1 MNAQAAFE
9 YMVIAMLVLGFLTP
23 VWIYLLTIQNQS
35 RTELSLSYAK
45 FAVERTADVAD
56 FVYSQGPPAN
66 MKVKIY
72 IPPGIEYYNIT
83 NHTIRLKVRVQEGVT
98 DVFAVSKAV
107 LNGTFPI
114 NEGTYWINIKA
125 FDDYVN
131 ISY

>member
-1 MNAQAAFE
+1 
-9 YMVIAMLVLGFLTP
+9 
-23 VWIYLLTIQNQS
+23 
-35 RTELSLSYAK
+35 
-45 FAVERTADVAD
+45 
-56 FVYSQGPPAN
+56 
-66 MKVKIY
+66 
-72 IPPGIEYYNIT
+72 
-83 NHTIRLKVRVQEGVT
+83 LKVRVQEGVT